1 MGVGTGVLVT
11 SSVGASETGSLV
23 VALFKDVRFMGRM
36 PGHRPRLG
44 PTFDVACAV
53 VALGF

>member
-23 VALFKDVRFMGRM
+23 VALFEDVRFMGRM

-53 VALGF
+53 VALGV